1 MTLEQLQEMKPYVVD
16 DLIVNMYRDNTA
28 IGPVSDKLNWLM
40 DQKIST
46 VMANQGFL
54 DVNYAKDDLLFA
66 QEFWIKQAL

>member
-54 DVNYAKDDLLFA
+54 DVNYVKDDLLFA
-66 QEFWIKQAL
+66 QEFWINQAL